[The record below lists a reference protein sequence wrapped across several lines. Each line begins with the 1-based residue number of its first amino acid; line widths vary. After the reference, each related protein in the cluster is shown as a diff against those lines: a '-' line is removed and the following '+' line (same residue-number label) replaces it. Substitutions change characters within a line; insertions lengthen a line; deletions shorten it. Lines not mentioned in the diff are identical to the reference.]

1 MTQHKM
7 GLWKFVALSRQPIN
21 IVNNLVILIAAG
33 SKISS
38 QQTKIDGVK
47 QILTDIKEK
56 ESSKKVRKCVIT
68 KESFWL
74 IRKILK
80 QHTTLVLDNIL
91 TRSHTIFSN
100 LFSQLQ
106 KLQPSL

>member
-68 KESFWL
+68 KESF
-74 IRKILK
+74 
-80 QHTTLVLDNIL
+80 
-91 TRSHTIFSN
+91 
-100 LFSQLQ
+100 
-106 KLQPSL
+106 

>member
-1 MTQHKM
+1 M
-7 GLWKFVALSRQPIN
+7 ALSRQPIN

-47 QILTDIKEK
+47 QILTDIKEE
-56 ESSKKVRKCVIT
+56 ESSKKVRKYVIT

-74 IRKILK
+74 IRKIFK
-80 QHTTLVLDNIL
+80 QHTTVYCQWITYYQGL
-91 TRSHTIFSN
+91 TQPY

>member
-74 IRKILK
+74 IRKTRLGVDK
-80 QHTTLVLDNIL
+80 VKPKGWFKFFL
-91 TRSHTIFSN
+91 TD
-100 LFSQLQ
+100 
-106 KLQPSL
+106 K

>member
-80 QHTTLVLDNIL
+80 QHTILVLDNIL
-91 TRSHTIFSN
+91 TRSHTIFSH